1 MKSSGLI
8 KDFLNFNRAEQRG
21 IIVLL
26 VLLLLAATANG
37 LWPEGSV
44 VPSVNFPGLEKE
56 LRDFETGIRR
66 ARIEDSVSSAR
77 RFRKSWLSAEK
88 SKDSGRASQH
98 QLMPVLIV
106 DINTADTLELQ
117 RLKGIGPS
125 YARRIVQYR
134 NKLGGFLDVRQVL
147 EVWGMDSVH
156 YNLIRQNIKITTDTV
171 RKIDLNTVTFKELL
185 KHPYFPYE
193 LTRSLVLYRQ
203 KNKIIRTVEELKKV
217 EGVNDSVFGKIRPY
231 VKINSEMAR

>member
-125 YARRIVQYR
+125 YARRISGYR
-134 NKLGGFLDVRQVL
+134 NKLGGFINCRQVL
-147 EVWGMDSVH
+147 EVWGMDTSL
-156 YNLIRQNIKITTDTV
+156 YNLIREHIIIKSDSV
-171 RKIDLNTVTFKELL
+171 RKIDINTISFKELM

-193 LTRSLVLYRQ
+193 ITRAVILYRQ
-203 KNKIIRTVEELKKV
+203 KHKLFRTVDELHQL
-217 EGVNDSVFGKIRPY
+217 EGVNDSVFRRIMPY
-231 VKINSEMAR
+231 VQVGR